1 MSDKKEEKCPNCGKE
16 ITDLRIRTEEC
27 CRWVV
32 MR

>member
-1 MSDKKEEKCPNCGKE
+1 MMGEKCPNCNAE
-16 ITDLRIRTEEC
+16 ITDLRIRSGDC